1 MPPAET
7 TTAPP
12 PAPTAVADDT
22 PDAPTSTDEPTV
34 ETTTYAKALAAAL
47 RLALREDE
55 RTFIAGEDIGIYGGA
70 FGVTD
75 GLLQEFGEERVR
87 DTPISEDVI
96 VGLAVGA
103 AITGTRPVVEMQFS
117 DFVVNAMDPLV
128 NQAAKLHFMYGGNV
142 EVPMVLRLPGGGGTG
157 AAAQHSQSLEAWF
170 AHVPGLKVVAPSTA
184 QDVHDLLLAAIL
196 DPDPVVFVE
205 HKLLYKQEGEL
216 ETRASMSDTPARLG
230 EAAVRRQGS
239 DLTVVSYSLGVVKAL
254 EAAQQVAEDGI
265 DVEVIDLRSL
275 KPMDTETVID
285 AVTRTGKLLITHEAP
300 TAGGI
305 GAEVAAAVVG
315 SRAFDHLLAPIVRVG
330 GRDNPMPYAPELER
344 ATIPQV
350 DDLVDAIRALHA
362 EDV

>member
-1 MPPAET
+1 MPPA
-7 TTAPP
+7 
-12 PAPTAVADDT
+12 
-22 PDAPTSTDEPTV
+22 

-47 RLALREDE
+47 RVALREDA
-55 RTFIAGEDIGIYGGA
+55 RVFLAGEDIGIYGGA
-70 FGVTD
+70 FGITD
-75 GLLQEFGEERVR
+75 GLLEEFGDERIR

-103 AITGTRPVVEMQFS
+103 AITGTRPIVEMQFS

-170 AHVPGLKVVAPSTA
+170 AHVPGLKVVAPSTP
-184 QDVHDLLLAAIL
+184 QDVHDLLLASL
-196 DPDPVVFVE
+196 SDPDPVVFVE
-205 HKLLYKQEGEL
+205 HKLLYKQDGEFV
-216 ETRASMSDTPARLG
+216 ERASVEDSPARLG
-230 EAAVRRQGS
+230 EARVVRDGS

-254 EAAQQVAEDGI
+254 EAAAVVADDGI
-265 DVEVIDLRSL
+265 EVEVIDLRSL
-275 KPMDTETVID
+275 KPMDTDTVID
-285 AVTRTGKLLITHEAP
+285 AVCRTGKLLVTHEAP
-300 TAGGI
+300 TQGGI

-350 DDLVDAIRALHA
+350 DDLVEAMRSLAA